1 MPMTGEVFQ
10 RLVGWVARRP
20 AAVVGAVVV
29 LAVAAG
35 LFAALT
41 LPPPAGPAPLVG
53 RSSATFQAT
62 QRYHD
67 RFGDDSV
74 IVLVRGPLTKLVLT
88 EDVARVLGLEGCL
101 AGNEPASA
109 KLRGG
114 ARGPCSQIRAT
125 KPVQVVYGPGTFI
138 NEAVRQI
145 QDEFNAQRSASAQ
158 RASRARNAAEQLAL
172 RQGRSKAEAQK
183 LGRQAQQ
190 LVQAELLRNLLR
202 LRLRY
207 GLTAVPKLNDP

>member
-20 AAVVGAVVV
+20 AAVVGAVVA
-29 LAVAAG
+29 LAVAAA

-41 LPPPAGPAPLVG
+41 LRPTAGTDTLVG
-53 RSSATFQAT
+53 RSSETYQAT
-62 QRYHD
+62 QRYHQA
-67 RFGDDSV
+67 FGDDAV

-88 EDVARVLGLEGCL
+88 QDILRLIGLEGCI
-101 AGNEPASA
+101 AGRAPDNA

-114 ARGPCSQIRAT
+114 PNGPCTQLQRT

-145 QDEFNAQRSASAQ
+145 SDEF
-158 RASRARNAAEQLAL
+158 
-172 RQGRSKAEAQK
+172 
-183 LGRQAQQ
+183 QAQLQ
-190 LVQAELLRNLLR
+190 Q
-202 LRLRY
+202 
-207 GLTAVPKLNDP
+207 

>member
-10 RLVGWVARRP
+10 RLVAWVARRP

-41 LPPPAGPAPLVG
+41 PAPAAGPDTLVG
-53 RSSATFQAT
+53 RSSATFEAT
-62 QRYHD
+62 QRYHQ

-88 EDVARVLGLEGCL
+88 QDVARVLGLEGCL
-101 AGNEPASA
+101 SGNVPP
-109 KLRGG
+109 KITPRGG
-114 ARGPCSQIRAT
+114 KNGPCAQLGRT
-125 KPVQVVYGPGTFI
+125 KPVKVVYGPGTFI

-145 QDEFNAQRSASAQ
+145 QDEFNA
-158 RASRARNAAEQLAL
+158 
-172 RQGRSKAEAQK
+172 
-183 LGRQAQQ
+183 
-190 LVQAELLRNLLR
+190 
-202 LRLRY
+202 
-207 GLTAVPKLNDP
+207 